1 MNMLSNYAPE
11 APTFQNLVVA
21 DEFVVQDSKVYFSL
35 IVPNYSACYVSA
47 VVEANQT
54 TSSLAWNNTSD
65 PQNDV
70 DVDYDLLEV
79 ATWHRPIVEDY
90 DDIFAAQGLQ
100 FALTNSQVYALNE
113 MLKAH
118 FEEEKVDELKGMVA

>member
-11 APTFQNLVVA
+11 APTFQTLVVA
-21 DEFVVQDSKVYFSL
+21 DEFVIQGSKVYFSL

-54 TSSLAWNNTSD
+54 SSSLAWNTTSD

-70 DVDYDLLEV
+70 DVNYDLLEV
-79 ATWHRPIVEDY
+79 ATWHRPIVEDF
-90 DDIFAAQGLQ
+90 DEILAVQGLR
-100 FALTNSQVYALNE
+100 FALTDSQVYTLNE

-118 FEEEKVDELKGMVA
+118 FEEEKVNELKGVKA

>member
-11 APTFQNLVVA
+11 APTFQTLVVA
-21 DEFVVQDSKVYFSL
+21 DEFVIQGSKVYFSL

-79 ATWHRPIVEDY
+79 AIWHRPVVEGFDEV
-90 DDIFAAQGLQ
+90 IAMHGLQ
-100 FALTNSQVYALNE
+100 FALTNSQVYTLNE

-118 FEEEKVDELKGMVA
+118 FEEEKVNELKGVA

>member
-1 MNMLSNYAPE
+1 MNMLSTYAPE
-11 APTFQNLVVA
+11 APVFQNLIIA
-21 DEFVVQDSKVYFSL
+21 DKPDVKGSKVYFSL

-79 ATWHRPIVEDY
+79 ATWHRPVVEDY
-90 DDIFAAQGLQ
+90 DDIFAAHGLQ

-118 FEEEKVDELKGMVA
+118 FEEEKVNELKQVQS

>member
-11 APTFQNLVVA
+11 ASTFQTLVVA
-21 DEFVVQDSKVYFSL
+21 DEFVIQGSKVYFSL

-54 TSSLAWNNTSD
+54 TSSLAWNTTND

-79 ATWHRPIVEDY
+79 ATWHLPVVEDF
-90 DDIFAAQGLQ
+90 DEILAVQGLR
-100 FALTNSQVYALNE
+100 FALTDSQVYSLNE

-118 FEEEKVDELKGMVA
+118 FEEEKVNELKGVKA

>member
-11 APTFQNLVVA
+11 ASTFQTLVVA
-21 DEFVVQDSKVYFSL
+21 DEFVIQGSKVYFSL

-70 DVDYDLLEV
+70 DVEYDLLEV
-79 ATWHRPIVEDY
+79 AIWHRPVVEGFDEV
-90 DDIFAAQGLQ
+90 IAMQGLQ

-118 FEEEKVDELKGMVA
+118 FEEEKVNELKGVKA

>member
-11 APTFQNLVVA
+11 APTFQTLVVA
-21 DEFVVQDSKVYFSL
+21 DEFAIQDSKVYFSL

-54 TSSLAWNNTSD
+54 SNSLAWNTTSD

-70 DVDYDLLEV
+70 DMDYDLLEV
-79 ATWHRPIVEDY
+79 ATWHRPIVEDF
-90 DDIFAAQGLQ
+90 DEILAVQGLR
-100 FALTNSQVYALNE
+100 FALTDSQVYALNE

-118 FEEEKVDELKGMVA
+118 FEEEKVNELKGVA

>member
-1 MNMLSNYAPE
+1 MNMHSNYAPE

-21 DEFVVQDSKVYFSL
+21 NEFVIQGSKVYFSL
-35 IVPNYSACYVSA
+35 IVPNHSGCYVSA
-47 VVEANQT
+47 VVEASQT
-54 TSSLAWNNTSD
+54 TSSLAWNTTGD

-79 ATWHRPIVEDY
+79 ATWHRPIVEDF
-90 DDIFAAQGLQ
+90 DEILAVQGLQ
-100 FALTNSQVYALNE
+100 FALTHSQVYALNE

-118 FEEEKVDELKGMVA
+118 FEEEKVNELKEMMA

>member
-1 MNMLSNYAPE
+1 MLSNYAPE
-11 APTFQNLVVA
+11 ASTFQTLVVA
-21 DEFVVQDSKVYFSL
+21 DEFVIQDSKVYFSL

-54 TSSLAWNNTSD
+54 SSSLAWNTTSD

-70 DVDYDLLEV
+70 DMDYDLLEV
-79 ATWHRPIVEDY
+79 ATWHRPIVEDF
-90 DDIFAAQGLQ
+90 DEILAVQGLQ
-100 FALTNSQVYALNE
+100 FALTDSQVYALNE

-118 FEEEKVDELKGMVA
+118 FEEEKVNELKGVA

>member
-11 APTFQNLVVA
+11 ASTFQTLVVA
-21 DEFVVQDSKVYFSL
+21 DEFVIQGSKVYFSL

-54 TSSLAWNNTSD
+54 SSSLAWNTTSD

-70 DVDYDLLEV
+70 DVNYDLLEV
-79 ATWHRPIVEDY
+79 AIWHRPVVEGFDE
-90 DDIFAAQGLQ
+90 ILAVQGLR
-100 FALTNSQVYALNE
+100 FALTDSQVYTLNE

-118 FEEEKVDELKGMVA
+118 FEEEKVNELKGVKA

>member
-21 DEFVVQDSKVYFSL
+21 DKPDIKGSTVHFSL

-79 ATWHRPIVEDY
+79 ATWHRPVVEDY
-90 DDIFAAQGLQ
+90 DDIFAVQGLQ
-100 FALTNSQVYALNE
+100 FALTNSQVYAINE

-118 FEEEKVDELKGMVA
+118 FEEQKVNELKGLGV

>member
-11 APTFQNLVVA
+11 ASTFQTLVVA
-21 DEFVVQDSKVYFSL
+21 DEFVIQGSKVYFSL

-54 TSSLAWNNTSD
+54 SSSLAWNTTSD

-79 ATWHRPIVEDY
+79 ATWHRPIVEDF
-90 DDIFAAQGLQ
+90 DEILAVQGLQ
-100 FALTNSQVYALNE
+100 FALTHSQVYALNE

-118 FEEEKVDELKGMVA
+118 FEEEKVNELKGVA

>member
-21 DEFVVQDSKVYFSL
+21 DKPDIKGSTVHFSL
-35 IVPNYSACYVSA
+35 IVPNFSACYVSA

-90 DDIFAAQGLQ
+90 DDIFAAHGLQ

-118 FEEEKVDELKGMVA
+118 FEQQKVNELKGVAA

>member
-11 APTFQNLVVA
+11 ASTFQTLVVA
-21 DEFVVQDSKVYFSL
+21 DEFVIQGSKVYFSL

-54 TSSLAWNNTSD
+54 SSSLAWNTTSD

-79 ATWHRPIVEDY
+79 ATWHRPIVEDF
-90 DDIFAAQGLQ
+90 DEVIAMQGLQ
-100 FALTNSQVYALNE
+100 FALTHSQVYALNE

-118 FEEEKVDELKGMVA
+118 FQEEKVNELKGVKA

>member
-11 APTFQNLVVA
+11 APTFQTLVVA
-21 DEFVVQDSKVYFSL
+21 DEFVIQDSKVYFSL
-35 IVPNYSACYVSA
+35 IVPNHSGCYVSA
-47 VVEANQT
+47 VVEANQAT
-54 TSSLAWNNTSD
+54 NSLAWNNTSD

-79 ATWHRPIVEDY
+79 AIWHRPVVEGFDEV
-90 DDIFAAQGLQ
+90 IAMHGLQ

-118 FEEEKVDELKGMVA
+118 FEEEKVNELKGAKA

>member
-21 DEFVVQDSKVYFSL
+21 DEFVIQDSKVYFSL
-35 IVPNYSACYVSA
+35 IVPNYSAGYVSA

-70 DVDYDLLEV
+70 DIDYDLLEV
-79 ATWHRPIVEDY
+79 AIWHRPVVEDY
-90 DDIFAAQGLQ
+90 DDILAAQGLQ
-100 FALTNSQVYALNE
+100 FALTNSQVYTLNE

-118 FEEEKVDELKGMVA
+118 FEEEKVNELKGVAA

>member
-11 APTFQNLVVA
+11 ATTFQTLIVA
-21 DEFVVQDSKVYFSL
+21 DEFVIQGSKVYFSL
-35 IVPNYSACYVSA
+35 IVPNHSACYVSA

-79 ATWHRPIVEDY
+79 ATWHRPIVEDF
-90 DDIFAAQGLQ
+90 DEILAVQGLQ
-100 FALTNSQVYALNE
+100 FALTDSQVYALNE

-118 FEEEKVDELKGMVA
+118 FEEEKVNELKGVAA

>member
-11 APTFQNLVVA
+11 APTFQHLVVA
-21 DEFVVQDSKVYFSL
+21 DEFVIQGSKVYFSL

-54 TSSLAWNNTSD
+54 SSSLAWNTTSD

-70 DVDYDLLEV
+70 DVNYDLLEV
-79 ATWHRPIVEDY
+79 ATWHRPIVEDF
-90 DDIFAAQGLQ
+90 DEILAVQGLR
-100 FALTNSQVYALNE
+100 FALTDSQVYTLNE

-118 FEEEKVDELKGMVA
+118 FEEEKVNELKGVKA

>member
-21 DEFVVQDSKVYFSL
+21 DKPDIKGSTVHFSL
-35 IVPNYSACYVSA
+35 IVPNYSTCYVSA

-70 DVDYDLLEV
+70 DVDYNLLEV
-79 ATWHRPIVEDY
+79 ATWHRPVVEDY
-90 DDIFAAQGLQ
+90 DDIFAVQGLQ
-100 FALTNSQVYALNE
+100 FALTNSQVYTLNE

-118 FEEEKVDELKGMVA
+118 FEQQKVNELKGVAA

>member
-11 APTFQNLVVA
+11 APTFQTLVVA
-21 DEFVVQDSKVYFSL
+21 DEFVIQDSKVYFSL

-54 TSSLAWNNTSD
+54 SNSLAWNTTSD

-70 DVDYDLLEV
+70 DMDYDLLEV
-79 ATWHRPIVEDY
+79 ATWHRPIVEDF
-90 DDIFAAQGLQ
+90 DEILAVQGLR
-100 FALTNSQVYALNE
+100 FALTDSQVYALNE

-118 FEEEKVDELKGMVA
+118 FEEEKVNELKGVA

>member
-11 APTFQNLVVA
+11 ASTFQTLVVA
-21 DEFVVQDSKVYFSL
+21 DEFVIQGSQVYFSL
-35 IVPNYSACYVSA
+35 IVPNHSGCYVSA

-54 TSSLAWNNTSD
+54 SSSLAWNTTSD

-70 DVDYDLLEV
+70 DMDYDLLEV
-79 ATWHRPIVEDY
+79 ATWHRPIVEDF
-90 DDIFAAQGLQ
+90 DEILAVQGLR
-100 FALTNSQVYALNE
+100 FALTDSQVYALNE

-118 FEEEKVDELKGMVA
+118 FEEEKVNELKGVA

>member
-11 APTFQNLVVA
+11 APTFQTLVVA
-21 DEFVVQDSKVYFSL
+21 DEFVIQGSKVYFSL

-54 TSSLAWNNTSD
+54 SSSLAWNTTSD

-70 DVDYDLLEV
+70 DVNYDLLEV
-79 ATWHRPIVEDY
+79 ATWHRPIVEDF
-90 DDIFAAQGLQ
+90 DEILAVQGLR
-100 FALTNSQVYALNE
+100 FALTDSQVYTLNE

-118 FEEEKVDELKGMVA
+118 FEEEKVNELKGVA

>member
-21 DEFVVQDSKVYFSL
+21 DKPDIKGSTVHFSL
-35 IVPNYSACYVSA
+35 IVPNYSTCYVSA

-54 TSSLAWNNTSD
+54 TSSLAWNNSSD

-90 DDIFAAQGLQ
+90 DDIFAAHGLQ

-113 MLKAH
+113 MLKAY
-118 FEEEKVDELKGMVA
+118 FEEEKVNELKGVAA